1 MIYPEVRATPATNR
15 EVRRNISQVVITG
28 LSAFP
33 SVDALWFI
41 IHGCLCVRSQAS
53 YCHLNQISISTS
65 CDSAAAHSFTHKLWP
80 LSLPAFQTSSCVF
93 SDYACYLFSQMRPAD
108 QMANGLSCPSYSN
121 PLPQVPNGQTSSS
134 TSPSFSQPTHPQAA
148 RCTRTFS
155 HSCILTNMLKIL
167 ACPHPDDHIFLWPD
181 LQVFVQAAET
191 IYVLQALPI
200 CSTTSLW
207 AAPIMGP
214 VCDRDGWE
222 PRGAH
227 KTCSREGTLEGGR
240 EGKEWTAG
248 ASSSLSRL
256 GRTLEDSVR
265 RANCCPLHHQS
276 STNPKWTSFTLP
288 PWPT

>member
-1 MIYPEVRATPATNR
+1 MCFFRLRLLFIQSDETRTPDGQW
-15 EVRRNISQVVITG
+15 IIMS
-28 LSAFP
+28 
-33 SVDALWFI
+33 FI
-41 IHGCLCVRSQAS
+41 FK
-53 YCHLNQISISTS
+53 ST
-65 CDSAAAHSFTHKLWP
+65 A
-80 LSLPAFQTSSCVF
+80 
-93 SDYACYLFSQMRPAD
+93 
-108 QMANGLSCPSYSN
+108 
-121 PLPQVPNGQTSSS
+121 SSS
-134 TSPSFSQPTHPQAA
+134 QWPNQFKYFPNLRSAYTPTAGT
-148 RCTRTFS
+148 CTRTFS
-155 HSCILTNMLKIL
+155 HSCILTNMLRIL

-227 KTCSREGTLEGGR
+227 KTCSKEGTLEGGR

-276 STNPKWTSFTLP
+276 STNPEWTFTLP
-288 PWPT
+288 PRRT